1 MREREST
8 RVEIVRPSSGKLGCT
23 FRLLAGREGGGIKSS
38 DWTFHFLYKSATNL
52 VNVSRVIESS
62 KIGRGRE
69 SDFPPGANKLT
80 RRRWLMRMLC
90 NTEKEGFLRRIN
102 SLQMPLNPR
111 INTSVWAPLSLPSHP
126 CFPFQSLVSVKPNK
140 HFPFPRILFI
150 GSALNCHLAASQAPT
165 NYLLNNS
172 RKLQKKDCLKFPSN
186 VLEVPQPNSLLMI
199 RYALK

>member
-1 MREREST
+1 MPKQDFYISSMREREST

-102 SLQMPLNPR
+102 KLQMPLNPH
-111 INTSVWAPLSLPSHP
+111 INTSVWAHHCPFLPIHAFRFKASCP
-126 CFPFQSLVSVKPNK
+126 WSQTNISPFQESCLLDQPWIGTELRHK
-140 HFPFPRILFI
+140 HQQITSWITVANFKREIVWSSPEI
-150 GSALNCHLAASQAPT
+150 
-165 NYLLNNS
+165 Y
-172 RKLQKKDCLKFPSN
+172 
-186 VLEVPQPNSLLMI
+186 
-199 RYALK
+199 